1 MNKASRRPEPGED
14 TQEAGHGKRL
24 SSMFGKRF
32 ENVDK
37 SDIVKLVATIEQ
49 LDVRQWTKHDYK
61 VILKQFYRWLRNCE
75 SGETPPEVRWI
86 KASNNIMKKDLLTPD
101 DVDRLIECADG
112 VQEKAFFSVLFD
124 SGRRVGEILGLRI
137 EDIEFDSLGARL
149 RVEGKVGS
157 DTVRICSSQPRLST
171 WLDNHPERDNPRA
184 PLWIISRK
192 GVVKQRIGVVSEVSN
207 LYNELSAWDNL
218 MFIGEL
224 YGIDKLTREAR
235 ARQLLEAFQLYYRR
249 NDRLL
254 GYSKGMK
261 RRVRIAAALLHSP
274 EVLFLDE
281 PTSGLDVQSS
291 RFIRSIIREL
301 NREGVTVFLTTHYID
316 EADQLCDRV
325 AIIRQGRIV
334 VEGSPEK
341 LKSSLQGEH
350 VVEVAFDRDAP
361 NLETLPGSSSDTRG
375 VAKRGDKYEIH
386 TSDASI
392 TIGELAQFA
401 RSDDL
406 KIVSLNTKEPSLED
420 VFVRHTGLDAVQVE
434 RMEFLRAV
442 KGGGQH
448 G

>member
-1 MNKASRRPEPGED
+1 M
-14 TQEAGHGKRL
+14 
-24 SSMFGKRF
+24 
-32 ENVDK
+32 EN
-37 SDIVKLVATIEQ
+37 AIEVTD
-49 LDVRQWTKHDYK
+49 LTKHYGNVTAVDGITFK
-61 VILKQFYRWLRNCE
+61 VAKGEFYGLLGPNGAGKTTTIRMLTGLTKPT
-75 SGETPPEVRWI
+75 SGTATVAGRDCIRETL
-86 KASNNIMKKDLLTPD
+86 A
-101 DVDRLIECADG
+101 
-112 VQEKAFFSVLFD
+112 
-124 SGRRVGEILGLRI
+124 
-137 EDIEFDSLGARL
+137 
-149 RVEGKVGS
+149 
-157 DTVRICSSQPRLST
+157 
-171 WLDNHPERDNPRA
+171 
-184 PLWIISRK
+184 
-192 GVVKQRIGVVSEVSN
+192 VKQRIGVVSEVSN

-224 YGIDKLTREAR
+224 YGVDKLTRETR
-235 ARQLLEAFQLYYRR
+235 AKQLLEAFQLYDRR
-249 NDRLL
+249 NDHLL

-261 RRVRIAAALLHSP
+261 RRVRIAAALLHRP

-291 RFIRSIIREL
+291 RLIRSIIREL

-325 AIIRQGRIV
+325 AIIRQGKIV

-350 VVEVAFDRDAP
+350 VVEVAFDKDAP
-361 NLETLPGSSSDTRG
+361 NLESLLGSRSDVRG

-386 TSDASI
+386 TSDVSI

-401 RSDDL
+401 RSNGL
-406 KIVSLNTKEPSLED
+406 KIVSLNTKEPTLED